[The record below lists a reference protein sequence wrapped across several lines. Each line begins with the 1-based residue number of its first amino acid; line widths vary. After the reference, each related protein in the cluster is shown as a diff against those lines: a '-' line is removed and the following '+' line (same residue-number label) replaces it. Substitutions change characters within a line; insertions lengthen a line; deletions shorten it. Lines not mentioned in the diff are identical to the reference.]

1 MAAAGLQKPLVLLES
16 EWRTRPAQPGDQPAC
31 GGESHGCHL
40 IDVFHL
46 LPQDWALWEGT
57 EVGSGGQNPGYA
69 DPKKAWFWFFSMRMA
84 API

>member
-1 MAAAGLQKPLVLLES
+1 MAAGLQKPLVLLEG

-31 GGESHGCHL
+31 RGESRGCQL
-40 IDVFHL
+40 IGVFHL
-46 LPQDWALWEGT
+46 PPQDWALQEGT
-57 EVGSGGQNPGYA
+57 EVGSGGQNPGHA